1 MNKELEE
8 LKEYLEHEVKVYEN
22 NKEINQ
28 LIGGKLGEKQHKIN
42 KILLNYIDNS
52 IPRKIIEEKIEKYE
66 QRLKNNTKRVVQLQV
81 LEQNK
86 SLQQSEWEELNML
99 FGDIE
104 KIRGK
109 LEVLQEL
116 LGGK

>member
-8 LKEYLEHEVKVYEN
+8 AKKQCKHIIKFYTDLDTIHSSVK
-22 NKEINQ
+22 KCDEIQ
-28 LIGGKLGEKQHKIN
+28 AIETVLQALA
-42 KILLNYIDNS
+42 NS
-52 IPRKIIEEKIEKYE
+52 ISKEAIEEKINKYK
-66 QRLKNNTKRVVQLQV
+66 QQLRNTTKRVVQLQI

-86 SLQQSEWEELNML
+86 MLQQSEWEELSML

-109 LEVLQEL
+109 IEVLKEL
-116 LGGK
+116 LEGK